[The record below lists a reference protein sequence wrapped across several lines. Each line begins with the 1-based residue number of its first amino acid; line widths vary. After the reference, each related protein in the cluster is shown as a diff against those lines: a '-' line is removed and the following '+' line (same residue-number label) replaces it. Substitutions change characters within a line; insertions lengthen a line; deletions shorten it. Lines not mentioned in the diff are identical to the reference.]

1 MLLYPGTSGE
11 PDVLDADGLKPGV
24 EKAGVERKLDEA
36 ELELFDPG
44 QPWGTPA
51 GERKRLKSSSE
62 LRANGV
68 GTGLF
73 AAEMCGLG
81 VAESRVGCK
90 VRAGGRNE
98 EDGDGAYDE
107 ERLCLCLKFGR

>member
-1 MLLYPGTSGE
+1 M
-11 PDVLDADGLKPGV
+11 
-24 EKAGVERKLDEA
+24 
-36 ELELFDPG
+36 
-44 QPWGTPA
+44 
-51 GERKRLKSSSE
+51 
-62 LRANGV
+62 